1 MRRALELAA
10 EGRYTTSPNPRVGA
24 VIVSWSGPVPIVVG
38 EGFHLR
44 AGEPHAEILALW
56 EAGEAAR
63 GACLYV
69 NLEPCFHHGRTPPC
83 VDAVIEAGI
92 SRVVV
97 AMEDPFPQVAGRGI
111 EKLRKAGVEVRLGVC
126 AEEAQELNRYFIC
139 AHQLNRP
146 WVVLKMAMSLDGKIA
161 TRTGDSRWIS
171 SEESRAQVHDL
182 RAQVDAIL
190 VGSGTALRDKP
201 HLTARPTDVP
211 ADRLRQPRRIV
222 LDTRGRLFPKVDTI
236 RDIDAAPLEI
246 LVGQVVD
253 TSSLPASHI
262 EVTRIPREENR
273 LPPKQV
279 LDHLFRKQVQ
289 SILIEGGQA
298 VASSFLDARLVDE
311 VYLFIAPILIGGST
325 APEVY
330 SGRGVDEVRN
340 ASRLRNVEV
349 SEIGG
354 DVLIHGR
361 LTEIAGVKE

>member
-1 MRRALELAA
+1 MNFDSTYDEPYMRRALELAA

-24 VIVSWSGPVPIVVG
+24 VVVSWSGPVPIVVG
-38 EGFHLR
+38 EGFHMR
-44 AGEPHAEILALW
+44 AGEPHAEILALQ

-111 EKLRKAGVEVRLGVC
+111 EKLRQAGVEVRLGVC
-126 AEEAQELNRYFIC
+126 AQEAHELNRYFIS
-139 AHQLNRP
+139 AHRLCRP

-161 TRTGDSRWIS
+161 THTGDSRWIS
-171 SEESRAQVHDL
+171 SEESREQVHDL
-182 RAQVDAIL
+182 RAQLDAIL
-190 VGSGTALRDKP
+190 IGSGTALRDTP
-201 HLTARPTDVP
+201 HLTARPTDVF
-211 ADRLRQPRRIV
+211 ADRLRQPRRVV
-222 LDTRGRLFPKVDTI
+222 LDTHGRLFPKVDTI

-246 LVGQVVD
+246 LVGQEVD

-262 EVTRIPREENR
+262 EVTRIPPEGHR

-279 LDHLFRKQVQ
+279 LDHLFRKEVQ
-289 SILIEGGQA
+289 SVLIEGGQA

-311 VYLFIAPILIGGST
+311 VYLFIAPILNASST
-325 APEVY
+325 AP
-330 SGRGVDEVRN
+330 G
-340 ASRLRNVEV
+340 A
-349 SEIGG
+349 
-354 DVLIHGR
+354 
-361 LTEIAGVKE
+361 